1 MSTGLSRALAALAF
15 VWIAL
20 AAQVATAAEQP
31 VKPVGAD
38 PQLFPPAQSCAC
50 HGDLV
55 QQWSKSMHAQAL
67 TDPIYQ
73 AKLAQAQEATDGK
86 IGEFCDT
93 CHGPAATMTGEMAA
107 GGTMSPGA
115 ADAVGCS
122 FCHQITGIGDEVA
135 NTSQLVTLDGVRR
148 AQLKDPQAPHPAA
161 FSEFHSKAELCGG
174 CHNVNHP
181 VNGMHLEATY
191 SEWKASP
198 YAAEGVT
205 CQDCH
210 MSEGAGVIGPSSGQ
224 AAMGGPQRDN
234 IYRMSF
240 VGANVELSDSAA
252 AEAMLKSAATVDVD
266 VPEIVPAGEE
276 ASASVTVT
284 NVGAG
289 HYLPTG
295 LTEVREMWLEVVFED
310 ATGTKTALA
319 ERRFGT
325 ILQDDE
331 GNAPVE
337 LWEATSI
344 KSDDRIP
351 PKKSVSEPFSVAL
364 PGGAEKGTVT
374 AALYYRS
381 VGDDLAQKAG
391 VKNPVTTMAQ
401 ASTQVFASEAA
412 RDAAA
417 QEPAKDM
424 EAPGGLDWRVIAAA
438 VLLVVGAAAGF
449 VYARSRKAA

>member
-1 MSTGLSRALAALAF
+1 MQTRASRSLAVAAF
-15 VWIAL
+15 VAMSL
-20 AAQVATAAEQP
+20 VASAAFAAELP
-31 VKPVGAD
+31 VKPAGVD
-38 PQLFPPAQSCAC
+38 PAMFPPADSCAC
-50 HGDLV
+50 HMGLV
-55 QQWSKSMHAQAL
+55 SEWELSMHAQAL

-122 FCHQITGIGDEVA
+122 FCHQITGIGEEVA
-135 NTSQLVTLDGVRR
+135 NTSQLLTVDGVRR

-161 FSEFHSKAELCGG
+161 FSEFHTTAELCGG

-198 YAAEGVT
+198 YAAEGIV

-210 MSEGAGVIGPSSGQ
+210 MSEGAGIIGPSAGQ
-224 AAMGGPQRDN
+224 AAAGGPQRDN

-240 VGANVELSDSAA
+240 VGANVELGDSAA
-252 AEAMLKSAATVDVD
+252 AEAMLKSAATVEID
-266 VPEIVPAGEE
+266 VPEIVPAGQES
-276 ASASVTVT
+276 SATVTVT

-310 ATGTKTALA
+310 AAGAKTTLA

-325 ILQDDE
+325 ILQDDA

-351 PKKSVSEPFSVAL
+351 PKESVSEGFSVSL
-364 PGGAEKGTVT
+364 PAGTDKGTVT
-374 AALYYRS
+374 AALNYRS
-381 VGDDLAQKAG
+381 VGDELATKAG

-401 ASTQVFASEAA
+401 ASSQVFVSEAV

-417 QEPAKDM
+417 ETPADATGEP
-424 EAPGGLDWRVIAAA
+424 GLSPYLIGAIALG
-438 VLLVVGAAAGF
+438 VLGLGAAL
-449 VYARSRKAA
+449 VYLRQRNSAS

>member
-1 MSTGLSRALAALAF
+1 MSKRRYRSLAAAAF
-15 VWIAL
+15 IWVAL
-20 AAQVATAAEQP
+20 VAQSAFAAEQP

-38 PQLFPPAQSCAC
+38 PMAFPPAQSCAC

-55 QQWSKSMHAQAL
+55 QQWSKSMHSQAL

-107 GGTMSPGA
+107 GGTLSPGA
-115 ADAVGCS
+115 ADAIGCS

-135 NTSQLVTLDGVRR
+135 NTSQLLTLDGVRR

-161 FSEFHSKAELCGG
+161 FSEFHSSAELCGG

-210 MSEGAGVIGPSSGQ
+210 MSEGAGVVGPSTGQ

-252 AEAMLKSAATVDVD
+252 AEAMLKSAATVEIEA
-266 VPEIVPAGEE
+266 PEIVPTGEE
-276 ASASVTVT
+276 ASATVTVT

-310 ATGTKTALA
+310 AEGAKTPLA

-331 GNAPVE
+331 GNFPAE
-337 LWEATSI
+337 LWAATSI

-351 PKKSVSEPFSVAL
+351 PRESVSEPFSVAL
-364 PGGAEKGTVT
+364 PEGADKGTVT

-401 ASTQVFASEAA
+401 ASSPVFASEAV
-412 RDAAA
+412 RDAAQQSG
-417 QEPAKDM
+417 QES
-424 EAPGGLDWRVIAAA
+424 EAPSGIDWRIIVVAG
-438 VLLVVGAAAGF
+438 LLVVGVIAGIVF
-449 VYARSRKAA
+449 ARSRKTA